1 MEKLI
6 VIVFTANSVIFF
18 ITLLC
23 LLAADKDSKKYLLFP
38 CILSGATALLLTI
51 FMSTT
56 PLANH
61 VLKGHAVIEYKMQ
74 EGNVVDSCYVFKKQ

>member
-1 MEKLI
+1 MENLLLI
-6 VIVFTANSVIFF
+6 VVEINFVIFF
-18 ITLLC
+18 ISLIC
-23 LLAADKDSKKYLLFP
+23 LLADKEMKKYLLFP

-74 EGNVVDSCYVFKKQ
+74 EGNVVDSCYVFKNQ

>member
-1 MEKLI
+1 MENLLLI
-6 VIVFTANSVIFF
+6 VLEVNFVIFF
-18 ITLLC
+18 ITLIC
-23 LLAADKDSKKYLLFP
+23 LLADKEMKKYLLFP
-38 CILSGATALLLTI
+38 CILSGVTTTLLMI
-51 FMSTT
+51 FMETT

>member
-1 MEKLI
+1 MENLLLI
-6 VIVFTANSVIFF
+6 VVEINFVIFF
-18 ITLLC
+18 ITLIC
-23 LLAADKDSKKYLLFP
+23 LLADKEMKKYLLFP
-38 CILSGATALLLTI
+38 CILSGVTTTLLMI
-51 FMSTT
+51 FMETT

>member
-1 MEKLI
+1 MENLLLI
-6 VIVFTANSVIFF
+6 VVEINFVIFF
-18 ITLLC
+18 ISLIC
-23 LLAADKDSKKYLLFP
+23 LLADKEMKKYLLFP
-38 CILSGATALLLTI
+38 CILSGATTLLLMI
-51 FMSTT
+51 FMETT

>member
-1 MEKLI
+1 MENLLLI
-6 VIVFTANSVIFF
+6 VVEINFVIFF
-18 ITLLC
+18 ITLIC
-23 LLAADKDSKKYLLFP
+23 LLADKEMKKYLLFP
-38 CILSGATALLLTI
+38 CIISGVTTTLLMI
-51 FMSTT
+51 FMETT

>member
-18 ITLLC
+18 VTLLA
-23 LLAADKDSKKYLLFP
+23 LLVDRDTRKYLLFP
-38 CILSGATALLLTI
+38 CILSGATSLLLTI

-56 PLANH
+56 PLAQH
-61 VLKGHAVIEYKMQ
+61 VLSGHAVIEYKMQ
-74 EGNVVDSCYVFKKQ
+74 EGNAVDSCYVFKNQ

>member
-1 MEKLI
+1 MENLLLI
-6 VIVFTANSVIFF
+6 VVEINFVIFF
-18 ITLLC
+18 ITLIC
-23 LLAADKDSKKYLLFP
+23 LLADKEMKKYLLFP
-38 CILSGATALLLTI
+38 CIISGVTTTLLLI
-51 FMSTT
+51 FMETT

>member
-6 VIVFTANSVIFF
+6 VVALIVNFIIF
-18 ITLLC
+18 IVTLLA
-23 LLAADKDSKKYLLFP
+23 LLVDKDIREYLLSP
-38 CILSGATALLLTI
+38 CIISGVTTLLLLI
-51 FMSTT
+51 FINTT
-56 PLANH
+56 PLALH

>member
-1 MEKLI
+1 MENLLLI
-6 VIVFTANSVIFF
+6 VVEINFVIFF
-18 ITLLC
+18 ITLIC
-23 LLAADKDSKKYLLFP
+23 LLADKEMKKYLLFP
-38 CILSGATALLLTI
+38 CILSGVTTTLLII
-51 FMSTT
+51 FMETT